1 MFHTRWQLEA
11 LGIVTGGVGE
21 NQEDARSLRVL
32 ERKGIR
38 FGFLC
43 YAEDSNYTLGN
54 LGPSYAYYSLETVLE
69 DIEANRDC
77 VDVIVVS
84 FHGDQENM
92 ETPSPPRAGGL
103 PHIGP
108 RWGWNH
114 PGPSPPRAPGCRN
127 VRGLR

>member
-1 MFHTRWQLEA
+1 M
-11 LGIVTGGVGE
+11 
-21 NQEDARSLRVL
+21 RVL
-32 ERKGIR
+32 ERNGIR

-54 LGPSYAYYSLETVLE
+54 LGPSYAYYDLETVLE

-92 ETPSPPRAGGL
+92 ETPSPQRREEFRALARAGAGIILGHHPHVPQGVEMYEGYVDRLLAGELLL
-103 PHIGP
+103 PSRIP
-108 RWGWNH
+108 CPTTR
-114 PGPSPPRAPGCRN
+114 
-127 VRGLR
+127 